1 MPQSLRQHL
10 LYTLQGLPSV
20 PAYWIAYSGGLD
32 STVLLH
38 LLASLRDELELKLVA
53 LHIDHGLCEHSR
65 LWSEQ
70 CRAFSESLGV
80 PIRIER
86 VSISGQQEKGLE
98 AAARQA
104 RYAVFE
110 KALGEGEALLSAHH
124 RDDQAE
130 TLLLQLLRGGGVHGL
145 AAMPVQRPLG
155 HGLLLRPLLDVPRE
169 RLKAYAVEQGL
180 EWIDDPS
187 NFDTSLDR
195 NYLRHTLLP
204 QLAERRGGIREVL
217 ARSAG
222 HFAESARLLDEL
234 SEMDWCEVTA
244 EEGILSVAALK
255 ALSPERCRN
264 LLRFHLRQ
272 LGLPLPEHK
281 HLQRILEELLPAA
294 EDAMPLVAWPGAEV
308 RRYRD
313 GLYCMAPLPPLPD
326 SSFSVHWEGKPEVV
340 LPQELGR
347 LRVERRKG
355 QGVSAEKLESGH
367 CEVRLRQGGES
378 IRPVGRRERHALKK
392 LYQEAGVPP
401 WRRARLPLVY
411 LDGELVQVP
420 GFWVAVEA
428 AAGEV
433 EEGIIFHW
441 RPEAIEKEVQND
453 DN

>member
-10 LYTLQGLPSV
+10 LRTLQGLPSV
-20 PAYWIAYSGGLD
+20 PTYWIAYSGGLD

-38 LLASLRDELELKLVA
+38 LLASMRDELELKPVA
-53 LHIDHGLCEHSR
+53 LHIDHGLAEHSR
-65 LWSEQ
+65 QWSEQ

-86 VSISGQQEKGLE
+86 VSINGQQEKGLE
-98 AAARQA
+98 AAARHA

-110 KALGEGEALLSAHH
+110 KALGEGEALVTAHH

-145 AAMPVQRPLG
+145 AAMPMLRPLG
-155 HGLLLRPLLDVPRE
+155 EGLLARPLLDVPRE

-180 EWIDDPS
+180 TWIDDPS

-234 SEMDWCEVTA
+234 AEMDRQQAMVGD
-244 EEGILSVAALK
+244 GILSVAALK

-264 LLRFHLRQ
+264 LLRFHLRR

-313 GLYCMAPLPPLPD
+313 GLYCMAPLPPLPG
-326 SSFSVHWEGKPEVV
+326 SMPSLSWRGEPEMA
-340 LPQELGR
+340 LPQRLGR
-347 LRVERRKG
+347 LELERVSG
-355 QGVSAEKLESGH
+355 QGVSAKKLEQGH
-367 CEVRLRQGGES
+367 CEVRLRQGGER
-378 IRPVGRRERHALKK
+378 IRPAGRQERHALKK

-401 WRRARLPLVY
+401 WLRARLPLVY

-420 GFWVAVEA
+420 GYWVAADVA
-428 AAGEV
+428 ADGMD
-433 EEGIIFHW
+433 EGIIFHW
-441 RPEAIEKEVQND
+441 RREAIEKEVQND